1 MRTQKIFNHVLRR
14 AIWEERRLTNHDA
27 PRRRIGT
34 HSERSVVARG
44 IINMPR
50 MFCAH

>member
-1 MRTQKIFNHVLRR
+1 MLCRV
-14 AIWEERRLTNHDA
+14 IWEERRLTNHDA

>member
-1 MRTQKIFNHVLRR
+1 MLRR

-44 IINMPR
+44 IINKPR